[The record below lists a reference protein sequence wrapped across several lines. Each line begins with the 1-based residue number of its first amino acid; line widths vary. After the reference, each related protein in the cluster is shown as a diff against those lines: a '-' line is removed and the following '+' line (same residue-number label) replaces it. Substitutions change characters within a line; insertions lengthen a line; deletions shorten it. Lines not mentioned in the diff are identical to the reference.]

1 MGLHG
6 DTDRGTAAFV
16 SQVNHAV
23 RSSYGLVLCTKDML
37 FKNLLLEEALSLQQ
51 YSVADPE

>member
-1 MGLHG
+1 MFHG

-16 SQVNHAV
+16 SQVNYAV
-23 RSSYGLVLCTKDML
+23 RRRYGLVLCTKDML